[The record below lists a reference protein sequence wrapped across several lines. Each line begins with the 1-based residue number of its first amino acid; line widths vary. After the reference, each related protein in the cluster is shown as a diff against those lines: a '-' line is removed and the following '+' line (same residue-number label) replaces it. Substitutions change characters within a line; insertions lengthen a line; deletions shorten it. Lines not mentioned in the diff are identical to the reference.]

1 MEKQLSFIYENN
13 RYVTL
18 FGADDFLKTAL
29 LPDSNV
35 ANVSTINKSGGL
47 TAGFKKFAGMAVK
60 DVPIITDATIQVNAN
75 FYIVSGKA
83 VIDGEEYNVR
93 ITAVGNEFTPVN
105 PIGSKAEEPEE
116 PEVKEESVPDE
127 EPAKEEPVEENET
140 EEESA
145 VEEPGITN
153 EETDE
158 CIKEEKNEKEETAA
172 EVVTA
177 DTNVADIVSL
187 TPDFASRHFN
197 NSVGF
202 SMGKPRKDGITEL
215 ASGMQIGTASDNGTS
230 GLLYGLSN
238 MHRPNVAII
247 GNNRSPFARRNT
259 RENLF
264 PQAQAKRE
272 EIAKPAVTEAEVTP
286 VLELS
291 GSERDAA
298 LVKEWNKDAI
308 HDPLIPVIPTIDE
321 EESVEKK
328 TEPATE
334 QVDNKVLKETLRA
347 GFSDEINA
355 VIGDIPHAL
364 LGSISEF
371 TMNDVSVERLQ
382 EQGSIYCIDGR
393 WHKSGNWFCI
403 DVVNKNARFFY
414 NSKSNTYVEIPIKA
428 CRDWL
433 QAVS

>member
-47 TAGFKKFAGMAVK
+47 TAAFKKFTGMAVK
-60 DVPIITDATIQVNAN
+60 DVPIISDATIQINAN

-83 VIDGEEYNVR
+83 VIDGEEYDVR
-93 ITAVGNEFTPVN
+93 ITAVGNEFTKIPTSFDVDQEPV
-105 PIGSKAEEPEE
+105 EEELA
-116 PEVKEESVPDE
+116 KEEIVEEE
-127 EPAKEEPVEENET
+127 EPAKEEPAVTNEEST
-140 EEESA
+140 EEEEYA
-145 VEEPGITN
+145 VTEEATPA
-153 EETDE
+153 ETR
-158 CIKEEKNEKEETAA
+158 AA
-172 EVVTA
+172 DV
-177 DTNVADIVSL
+177 VSL
-187 TPDFASRHFN
+187 TPDFASRHID
-197 NSVGF
+197 SSAGF
-202 SMGKPRKDGITEL
+202 SMGKPRKDGITNL
-215 ASGMQIGTASDNGTS
+215 ASGMQIGTASSTGTS

-238 MHRPNVAII
+238 MHKPNIAII

-264 PQAQAKRE
+264 PQAKAQRE
-272 EIAKPAVTEAEVTP
+272 ESAKPAVVEAEITSIP
-286 VLELS
+286 ELS
-291 GSERDAA
+291 GKERDEA
-298 LVKEWNKDAI
+298 LVSEWNKDAI
-308 HDPLIPVIPTIDE
+308 QDPLVPVISTIDE
-321 EESVEKK
+321 EESVEKN
-328 TEPATE
+328 TEPVAE
-334 QVDNKVLKETLRA
+334 QIDTKTLKENLRA
-347 GFSDEINA
+347 GFSDEINSM
-355 VIGDIPHAL
+355 IGDIPHAL

-371 TMNDVSVERLQ
+371 TMNDVNVERLK
-382 EQGSIYCIDGR
+382 EQGSMYCIDGR

-414 NSKSNTYVEIPIKA
+414 NSKNNTYVEIPIKA